1 MNTKTYLQLEPRDT
15 HNKYIVSRDSLSL
28 TSVQSKLLEQE
39 KQKNQITLVFAF
51 IFELL
56 GAASLFVI
64 LFVALWA
71 GAVLQ

>member
-1 MNTKTYLQLEPRDT
+1 MNTETYLKSEPSKAY
-15 HNKYIVSRDSLSL
+15 NKYNVSGDSIPLS
-28 TSVQSKLLEQE
+28 SVQSKLLEQE